1 MATKKIEL
9 NIKSVSGTGWN
20 NIPNC
25 HDKSYDTKADVLPN
39 GKNNPLSVVFANVDA
54 TTKGKIVSANL
65 GLTSKA
71 YATTSNCI
79 DVINGSNTLKTISLS
94 QGVVDYLVN
103 VTDLVR
109 TSGNEITIQLTPYA
123 SNAMYENTI
132 DLYEVYIELEVT
144 IEPGEITEPYVA
156 FSDEKLPT
164 ALPPVVKTIKSYLG
178 SIPIGGYLNGKYI
191 KRVTPVGTQEG
202 LVLSNPSITVKDYKA
217 RLEQDG
223 YVQYFDVTF
232 AENTNTPGYVKS
244 KSITD
249 ELGNTYYLALFNEG
263 DSAFRVDGLYPGNG
277 GWTNMTPEFR
287 TNSCLLYKGHVD
299 LNIPF
304 VNVND
309 SIPKALLEAG
319 LKSINATLR
328 GMNYHVVNRSKNTAT
343 MMDVNDGWYGALYR
357 YSDHFVLNLNHR
369 AMVGAFGGEF
379 VAGDRSKNG
388 WLAVFCHEL
397 GHSLGFPDGL
407 THSPTLYNYANPDKS
422 TYAQSNDIEYLV
434 RNFKEKYQIDLR
446 DLENTNKE
454 VVQTFSNTDEGVWEF
469 SFPEYENP
477 DNEADVIIEC
487 TLSYKELRE
496 IPLYRDLVMSYKVYE
511 ICDPTIIKGSLDN
524 MEVKIHEDINIPISP
539 DKKYRLRL
547 KKYDNDSNV
556 LINPTQGVIV

>member
-9 NIKSVSGTGWN
+9 SIKSASGTGWN

-25 HDKSYDTKADVLPN
+25 HDKSYDTKAGVLPS
-39 GKNNPLSVVFANVDA
+39 GKNNPLSVVFTNVDA

-65 GLTSKA
+65 CLTSKA
-71 YATTSNCI
+71 YATNNCI
-79 DVINGSNTLKTISLS
+79 DVINGDNTLKTISLS
-94 QGVVDYLVN
+94 QGIVDYLVN
-103 VTDLVR
+103 ITDLVR
-109 TSGNEITIQLTPYA
+109 TSGNEITIKLVPYA
-123 SNAMYENTI
+123 TNIIYENTI

-144 IEPGEITEPYVA
+144 VEPGEIVEPYVA

-164 ALPPVVKTIKSYLG
+164 APPPVVQTIKPYLG
-178 SIPIGGYLNGKYI
+178 DIPISGYLNGKYVKKVI
-191 KRVTPVGTQEG
+191 LAGVQEG

-232 AENTNTPGYVKS
+232 AENTNTSGYVKS

-249 ELGNTYYLALFNEG
+249 ELGNIYYLALFNEG

-277 GWTNMTPEFR
+277 GWTNMNPELR
-287 TNSCLLYKGHVD
+287 PSSCLLYTGRVD
-299 LNIPF
+299 LNVPF

-328 GMNYHVVNRSKNTAT
+328 GLNYHVVNRSKNNAT
-343 MMDVNDGWYGALYR
+343 MMDVNDGWYGALIR
-357 YSDHFVLNLNHR
+357 YGDHFVLNLNHQ

-407 THSPTLYNYANPDKS
+407 THSPTLYNYGHPDKS

-434 RNFKEKYQIDLR
+434 RNFKEKYQVDLR

-469 SFPEYENP
+469 SFPEYKNP
-477 DNEADVIIEC
+477 DNEADVIVEC
-487 TLSYKELRE
+487 TLEYKELRE
-496 IPLYRDLVMSYKVYE
+496 IRLSGNTTMLYKVYE
-511 ICDPTIIKGSLDN
+511 ICNPTIIKGSLDN
-524 MEVKIHEDINIPISP
+524 MEVKIHKDIDIFISP
-539 DKKYRLRL
+539 YKKYRLRL
-547 KKYDNDSNV
+547 KSYDNDSNV

>member
-9 NIKSVSGTGWN
+9 SIKSASGTGWN

-25 HDKSYDTKADVLPN
+25 HDKSYDTKASVLPS
-39 GKNNPLSVVFANVDA
+39 GKNNPLSVVFTNVDA

-65 GLTSKA
+65 CLTSKA
-71 YATTSNCI
+71 YATSNCI
-79 DVINGSNTLKTISLS
+79 DVINGGNTLKTISLS
-94 QGVVDYLVN
+94 QGMVDYLVN
-103 VTDLVR
+103 ITDLVR
-109 TSGNEITIQLTPYA
+109 TSGNEITIKLVPYA
-123 SNAMYENTI
+123 TNIMYENTI

-144 IEPGEITEPYVA
+144 VEPGEIAEPYVA

-164 ALPPVVKTIKSYLG
+164 ASLPVVQTIKPYLDD
-178 SIPIGGYLNGKYI
+178 IPIGGYLNGKYVKKVI
-191 KRVTPVGTQEG
+191 LTGAQEG

-249 ELGNTYYLALFNEG
+249 ELGNIYYLALFNEG
-263 DSAFRVDGLYPGNG
+263 DSSFRVDGLYPGNG
-277 GWTNMTPEFR
+277 GWTNMSPELR
-287 TNSCLLYKGHVD
+287 NSSCLLYTGRVD

-328 GMNYHVVNRSKNTAT
+328 GLNYYVVNRSKNNAS
-343 MMDVNDGWYGALYR
+343 MVDVNDGWYGVLYR
-357 YSDHFVLNLNHR
+357 YGDHFVLNLNHQ
-369 AMVGAFGGEF
+369 AMVRGFGGEF

-407 THSPTLYNYANPDKS
+407 THSPTLYNYGHPDKS
-422 TYAQSNDIEYLV
+422 TYVQSNDIEYLV
-434 RNFKEKYQIDLR
+434 RSFKEKYQIDLR

-454 VVQTFSNTDEGVWEF
+454 VVQTFSNTDKGVCEF
-469 SFPEYENP
+469 SFPEYESP
-477 DNEADVIIEC
+477 DNEADVIVEC
-487 TLSYKELRE
+487 TLEYKELRE
-496 IPLYRDLVMSYKVYE
+496 IKLSDNTTMLYKVYE
-511 ICDPTIIKGSLDN
+511 IYNPIITKGSLDN
-524 MEVKIHEDINIPISP
+524 MEVKIHKDINVNITPN
-539 DKKYRLRL
+539 KKYKLRL
-547 KKYDNDSNV
+547 KSYDNDSNV

>member
-9 NIKSVSGTGWN
+9 SIKSASGTGWN

-25 HDKSYDTKADVLPN
+25 HDRSYDTKATVLPS
-39 GKNNPLSVVFANVDA
+39 GKNNPLSIVFTNVDA

-65 GLTSKA
+65 CLTSKA
-71 YATTSNCI
+71 YASSNYI
-79 DVINGSNTLKTISLS
+79 DVKNNNNLLKTMSLS
-94 QGVVDYLVN
+94 EGVQDFLVN

-109 TSGNEITIQLTPYA
+109 TSNGDIAIQLIPYA

-144 IEPGEITEPYVA
+144 VEPGEIVEPYVA

-164 ALPPVVKTIKSYLG
+164 HLPSVVKTIKSYLG
-178 SIPIGGYLNGKYI
+178 GIPICGYLNGKYV

-232 AENTNTPGYVKS
+232 VENTNAPGYVKS

-277 GWTNMTPEFR
+277 GWTNMTPELR

-299 LNIPF
+299 LNVPF
-304 VNVND
+304 VNVNN

-328 GMNYHVVNRSKNTAT
+328 GLNYHVVDRSRNTAT

-369 AMVGAFGGEF
+369 TMVSAFGGEF

-388 WLAVFCHEL
+388 WLSVFCHEL

-407 THSPTLYNYANPDKS
+407 THSPTLYNYDNPDKS

-434 RNFKEKYQIDLR
+434 RSFKEKYQIDLR
-446 DLENTNKE
+446 NLENTNKE
-454 VVQTFSNTDEGVWEF
+454 VVQTFSNADEGVWEF
-469 SFPEYENP
+469 SFPEYDNP
-477 DNEADVIIEC
+477 DNEADAIVEC
-487 TLSYKELRE
+487 TLEYKELRE
-496 IPLYRDLVMSYKVYE
+496 IRLSGNTTMLYKVYE
-511 ICDPTIIKGSLDN
+511 ICNPIIMKGSLDN
-524 MEVKIHEDINIPISP
+524 MEVKIHKDIDIFISP
-539 DKKYRLRL
+539 NEKYKLRL
-547 KKYDNDSNV
+547 KSYNNDSNV

>member
-9 NIKSVSGTGWN
+9 SIKSASGTGWN

-25 HDKSYDTKADVLPN
+25 HDKSYDTKASVLPS
-39 GKNNPLSVVFANVDA
+39 GKNNPLSVVFTNVDA

-65 GLTSKA
+65 CLTSKA
-71 YATTSNCI
+71 YATSNCI
-79 DVINGSNTLKTISLS
+79 DVINGGNTLKTISLS
-94 QGVVDYLVN
+94 QGMVDYLVN
-103 VTDLVR
+103 ITDLVR
-109 TSGNEITIQLTPYA
+109 TSGNEIIIKLVPYA
-123 SNAMYENTI
+123 TNIMYENTI

-144 IEPGEITEPYVA
+144 VEPGEIVEPYVA

-164 ALPPVVKTIKSYLG
+164 APPPVVKTIKSYLG
-178 SIPIGGYLNGKYI
+178 GIPIGGYLNGKYVKKVI
-191 KRVTPVGTQEG
+191 LTGAQEG

-244 KSITD
+244 KAITD

-277 GWTNMTPEFR
+277 GWTNMNPELR
-287 TNSCLLYKGHVD
+287 PSSCLLYTGRVD
-299 LNIPF
+299 LNVSF
-304 VNVND
+304 ANVNN

-328 GMNYHVVNRSKNTAT
+328 GLNYHVVNRSKNNAT
-343 MMDVNDGWYGALYR
+343 MMDVNDSWYGVLVR
-357 YSDHFVLNLNHR
+357 YGDHFVLNLNHQ

-407 THSPTLYNYANPDKS
+407 THSPTLYNYGNPDKS
-422 TYAQSNDIEYLV
+422 TYVQSNDIEYLV

-469 SFPEYENP
+469 SFPEYKNP
-477 DNEADVIIEC
+477 DNEADVIVEC
-487 TLSYKELRE
+487 TLEYKELRE
-496 IPLYRDLVMSYKVYE
+496 IRLSGNTTMLYKVYE
-511 ICDPTIIKGSLDN
+511 ICNPTIIKGSLDN
-524 MEVKIHEDINIPISP
+524 MEVKIHKDIGIFISP
-539 DKKYRLRL
+539 NEKYKLRL
-547 KKYDNDSNV
+547 KSYDNDSNV

>member
-9 NIKSVSGTGWN
+9 SIKSVSGTGWN

-25 HDKSYDTKADVLPN
+25 HDKSYDTKAGVLPS
-39 GKNNPLSVVFANVDA
+39 GKNNPLSVVFTNVDA
-54 TTKGKIVSANL
+54 TTKGEIVSANL
-65 GLTSKA
+65 CLTSKA
-71 YATTSNCI
+71 YATSNCI
-79 DVINGSNTLKTISLS
+79 DVMNNNNLLKTMSLS
-94 QGVVDYLVN
+94 LGVVDYSVN
-103 VTDLVR
+103 ITDLVR
-109 TSGNEITIQLTPYA
+109 TSGNEITIQLVPYA
-123 SNAMYENTI
+123 TNIMYENTI

-144 IEPGEITEPYVA
+144 VEPGEIVEPYVA

-164 ALPPVVKTIKSYLG
+164 APPPVVKTIKSYLG
-178 SIPIGGYLNGKYI
+178 GIPIGGYLNGKYVKKVI
-191 KRVTPVGTQEG
+191 LAGTQEG
-202 LVLSNPSITVKDYKA
+202 LVLSNPSITIKDYKA

-244 KSITD
+244 KAITD

-277 GWTNMTPEFR
+277 GWTNMNPELR
-287 TNSCLLYKGHVD
+287 PSSCLLYTGRVD
-299 LNIPF
+299 LNVSF
-304 VNVND
+304 ANVNN

-328 GMNYHVVNRSKNTAT
+328 GLNYHVVNRSKNNAT
-343 MMDVNDGWYGALYR
+343 MMDVNDSWYGVLVR
-357 YSDHFVLNLNHR
+357 YGDHFVLNLNHQ

-407 THSPTLYNYANPDKS
+407 THSPTLYNYGNPDKS
-422 TYAQSNDIEYLV
+422 TYVQSNDIEYLV

-469 SFPEYENP
+469 SFPEYKNP
-477 DNEADVIIEC
+477 DNEADVIVEC
-487 TLSYKELRE
+487 TLEYKELRE
-496 IPLYRDLVMSYKVYE
+496 IRLSGNTTMLYKVYE
-511 ICDPTIIKGSLDN
+511 ICNPTIIKGSLDN
-524 MEVKIHEDINIPISP
+524 MEVKIHKDIDIFISP
-539 DKKYRLRL
+539 YKKYRLRL
-547 KKYDNDSNV
+547 KSYDNDSNV

>member
-9 NIKSVSGTGWN
+9 SIKSVSGTGWN

-39 GKNNPLSVVFANVDA
+39 GKNNPLSVVFTDVDA
-54 TTKGKIVSANL
+54 TTKGKMVSANL
-65 GLTSKA
+65 CLTSKA
-71 YATTSNCI
+71 YASSNCI
-79 DVINGSNTLKTISLS
+79 DVMNNNNLLKTISLS
-94 QGVVDYLVN
+94 EGTQDFSVN

-109 TSGNEITIQLTPYA
+109 TSNGDIVIQLIPYA
-123 SNAMYENTI
+123 SNVMYENTI

-144 IEPGEITEPYVA
+144 VEPGEIVEPYVA

-164 ALPPVVKTIKSYLG
+164 ASLPTIQTIKSYLG
-178 SIPIGGYLNGKYI
+178 GVPIGGYLNGKYVKKVI
-191 KRVTPVGTQEG
+191 LTGTQEG
-202 LVLSNPSITVKDYKA
+202 LVLSNPSVTIKDYKA

-244 KSITD
+244 KAITD
-249 ELGNTYYLALFNEG
+249 EMGNTYYLALFNEG
-263 DSAFRVDGLYPGNG
+263 DSAFRVDGLYPGDG

-287 TNSCLLYKGHVD
+287 TNSCLLYKGYVD

-304 VNVND
+304 ANVND

-328 GMNYHVVNRSKNTAT
+328 GLNYHVVNRSRNTAS

-357 YSDHFVLNLNHR
+357 YNDHFVLNLNHR
-369 AMVGAFGGEF
+369 MLVNAFGGEF

-407 THSPTLYNYANPDKS
+407 THSPTLYNYDNPDKS
-422 TYAQSNDIEYLV
+422 IYAQSNDIEYLV

-446 DLENTNKE
+446 NLENTNKE

-477 DNEADVIIEC
+477 DNEADAIVEC
-487 TLSYKELRE
+487 TLEYKELRE
-496 IPLYRDLVMSYKVYE
+496 IRLSGNTTMLYKVYE
-511 ICDPTIIKGSLDN
+511 ICNPIITKGSLDN
-524 MEVKIHEDINIPISP
+524 MEVKIHKDINVNITPN
-539 DKKYRLRL
+539 KKYILRL
-547 KKYDNDSNV
+547 KSYENDSNV
-556 LINPTQGVIV
+556 LINPTQGVII

>member
-1 MATKKIEL
+1 MTTKKIEL
-9 NIKSVSGTGWN
+9 NIKSASGTGWN

-25 HDKSYDTKADVLPN
+25 HDKSYDTKATVLPS
-39 GKNNPLSVVFANVDA
+39 GKNNPLSVVFTNVDA

-65 GLTSKA
+65 CLTSKA
-71 YATTSNCI
+71 YASSNYI
-79 DVINGSNTLKTISLS
+79 DVMNNNNLLKTMSLS
-94 QGVVDYLVN
+94 EGVQDFLVN

-109 TSGNEITIQLTPYA
+109 TSNGDIAIQLIPYA

-144 IEPGEITEPYVA
+144 VEPGEIVEPYVA

-164 ALPPVVKTIKSYLG
+164 ALPPVVKTIKSYLNG
-178 SIPIGGYLNGKYI
+178 IPIGGYLNGKYI

-244 KSITD
+244 KVITD

-277 GWTNMTPEFR
+277 GWTNMTPELR

-328 GMNYHVVNRSKNTAT
+328 GLNYHVVNRSKNNAT

-357 YSDHFVLNLNHR
+357 YGDHFVLNLNHQ

-388 WLAVFCHEL
+388 WLAVFSHEL

-434 RNFKEKYQIDLR
+434 RSFKEKYQIDLR

-454 VVQTFSNTDEGVWEF
+454 VAQTFSNAEEGVWEF
-469 SFPEYENP
+469 SFPEYESP
-477 DNEADVIIEC
+477 DNEADAIVEC
-487 TLSYKELRE
+487 TLEYKELRE
-496 IPLYRDLVMSYKVYE
+496 IRLSGNTTMLYKVYE
-511 ICDPTIIKGSLDN
+511 ICNPIITKGSLDN
-524 MEVKIHEDINIPISP
+524 MEVKIHKDIDIFISP
-539 DKKYRLRL
+539 NEKYKLRL
-547 KKYDNDSNV
+547 KSYNNDSNV

>member
-9 NIKSVSGTGWN
+9 SIKSVSGTGWN

-25 HDKSYDTKADVLPN
+25 HDKSYDTKANVLPN
-39 GKNNPLSVVFANVDA
+39 GKNNPLSVVFTNVDA

-71 YATTSNCI
+71 YATSNCI
-79 DVINGSNTLKTISLS
+79 DVMNNNNLLKTMSLS
-94 QGVVDYLVN
+94 LGVVDYSVN
-103 VTDLVR
+103 ITDLIR
-109 TSGNEITIQLTPYA
+109 TSGNEITIQLIPYA
-123 SNAMYENTI
+123 TNIIYENTI

-144 IEPGEITEPYVA
+144 VEPGEIVEPYVA

-164 ALPPVVKTIKSYLG
+164 APPPVVKTIKSYLG
-178 SIPIGGYLNGKYI
+178 GIPIGGYLNGKYVKKVI
-191 KRVTPVGTQEG
+191 LAGTQEG

-244 KSITD
+244 KAITD

-277 GWTNMTPEFR
+277 GWTNMNPELR
-287 TNSCLLYKGHVD
+287 PSSCLLYTGRVD
-299 LNIPF
+299 LNVPF

-328 GMNYHVVNRSKNTAT
+328 GLNYHVVNRSKNNAT
-343 MMDVNDGWYGALYR
+343 MMDVNDGWYGALVR
-357 YSDHFVLNLNHR
+357 YGDHFVLNLNHQ

-407 THSPTLYNYANPDKS
+407 THSPTLYNYGHPDKS

-434 RNFKEKYQIDLR
+434 RNFKEKYQVDLR

-469 SFPEYENP
+469 SFPEYKNP
-477 DNEADVIIEC
+477 DNEADVIVEC
-487 TLSYKELRE
+487 ILEYKELRE
-496 IPLYRDLVMSYKVYE
+496 IRLSGNTTMLYKVYE

-547 KKYDNDSNV
+547 KKYDNDSSV
-556 LINPTQGVIV
+556 LINPTQGVII

>member
-9 NIKSVSGTGWN
+9 SIKSASGTGWN

-25 HDKSYDTKADVLPN
+25 HDKSYDTKANVLPN
-39 GKNNPLSVVFANVDA
+39 GKNNPLSVVFTNVDA

-65 GLTSKA
+65 CLTSKA
-71 YATTSNCI
+71 YASSNYI
-79 DVINGSNTLKTISLS
+79 DVKNNNNLLKTMSLS
-94 QGVVDYLVN
+94 EGVQDFLVN

-109 TSGNEITIQLTPYA
+109 TSNGDIAIQLIPYA
-123 SNAMYENTI
+123 SSAMYENTI

-144 IEPGEITEPYVA
+144 VEPGEIVEPYVA

-164 ALPPVVKTIKSYLG
+164 HLPSVVKTIKSYLG
-178 SIPIGGYLNGKYI
+178 GIPICGYLNGKYV
-191 KRVTPVGTQEG
+191 KRVTPVGTQGG

-232 AENTNTPGYVKS
+232 VENTNAPGYVKS

-277 GWTNMTPEFR
+277 GWTNMTPELR

-299 LNIPF
+299 LNVPF
-304 VNVND
+304 VNVNN
-309 SIPKALLEAG
+309 SIPRALLEAG

-328 GMNYHVVNRSKNTAT
+328 GLNYHVVDRSRNTAT

-388 WLAVFCHEL
+388 WLSVFCHEL

-407 THSPTLYNYANPDKS
+407 THSPTLYNYDNPDKS
-422 TYAQSNDIEYLV
+422 IYAQSNDIEYLV

-446 DLENTNKE
+446 NLENTNKE
-454 VVQTFSNTDEGVWEF
+454 VVQTFSNADEGVWEF

-477 DNEADVIIEC
+477 DNEADVILEC
-487 TLSYKELRE
+487 TLNYKELRE
-496 IPLYRDLVMSYKVYE
+496 IPLYSDLTMSYKVYE

-524 MEVKIHEDINIPISP
+524 MEVKIHEDINIHISP

-547 KKYDNDSNV
+547 NKYDNDSNV
-556 LINPTQGVIV
+556 LINPTQGVII

>member
-9 NIKSVSGTGWN
+9 SIKSASGTGWN

-25 HDKSYDTKADVLPN
+25 HDRSYDTKANVLPN
-39 GKNNPLSVVFANVDA
+39 GKNNPLNVVFTNVDA

-65 GLTSKA
+65 CLTSKA
-71 YATTSNCI
+71 YASSNYI
-79 DVINGSNTLKTISLS
+79 DVKNNNNLLKTMSLS
-94 QGVVDYLVN
+94 EGVQDFLVN

-109 TSGNEITIQLTPYA
+109 TSNGDIAIQLIPYS

-144 IEPGEITEPYVA
+144 VEPGEIVEPYVA

-164 ALPPVVKTIKSYLG
+164 SLQPVIKTIKSYLG
-178 SIPIGGYLNGKYI
+178 GIPIGGYLNGKCV
-191 KRVTPVGTQEG
+191 KKVTPVGTQNG
-202 LVLSNPSITVKDYKA
+202 LVLSNPSITIKDYKA

-232 AENTNTPGYVKS
+232 AENTNAPGYVKS

-249 ELGNTYYLALFNEG
+249 EIGNTYYLALFNEG

-277 GWTNMTPEFR
+277 GWTNMTPELR

-299 LNIPF
+299 LNVPF
-304 VNVND
+304 VNVNN

-319 LKSINATLR
+319 IKSINAALR
-328 GMNYHVVNRSKNTAT
+328 GLNYHVVNRSRNTAT

-454 VVQTFSNTDEGVWEF
+454 VAQTFSNAEEGVWEF
-469 SFPEYENP
+469 SFPEYKNP
-477 DNEADVIIEC
+477 DNEADVILEC
-487 TLSYKELRE
+487 TLEYKELRE
-496 IPLYRDLVMSYKVYE
+496 IRLSGNTTMLYKVYE
-511 ICDPTIIKGSLDN
+511 ICNPIITKGSLDN
-524 MEVKIHEDINIPISP
+524 MEVKIHKDIDIFISP
-539 DKKYRLRL
+539 NEKYKLRL
-547 KKYDNDSNV
+547 KSYDNDSNV
-556 LINPTQGVIV
+556 LINPTQGVII

>member
-9 NIKSVSGTGWN
+9 SIKSASGTGWN

-25 HDKSYDTKADVLPN
+25 HDRSYDTKATVLPN
-39 GKNNPLSVVFANVDA
+39 GKNNPLNVVFTNVDA

-65 GLTSKA
+65 CLTSKA
-71 YATTSNCI
+71 YASSNYI
-79 DVINGSNTLKTISLS
+79 DVKNNNNLLKTVSLS
-94 QGVVDYLVN
+94 EGVQDFLVN

-109 TSGNEITIQLTPYA
+109 ASSGDIAIQLIPYA
-123 SNAMYENTI
+123 SSAMYENTI

-144 IEPGEITEPYVA
+144 VEPGEIVEPYVA
-156 FSDEKLPT
+156 FSDENLPT

-178 SIPIGGYLNGKYI
+178 GIPIGGYLNGKCVKKVI
-191 KRVTPVGTQEG
+191 PVGTQEG
-202 LVLSNPSITVKDYKA
+202 LVLSNPSITIKDYKA

-232 AENTNTPGYVKS
+232 AENTNAPGYVKS

-263 DSAFRVDGLYPGNG
+263 DSSFRVDGLYPGNG
-277 GWTNMTPEFR
+277 GWTNMTPELR

-319 LKSINATLR
+319 IKSINAALR
-328 GMNYHVVNRSKNTAT
+328 GLNYHAVNRSRNTAT

-369 AMVGAFGGEF
+369 AMVGTFGGEF

-407 THSPTLYNYANPDKS
+407 THSPTLYNYDNPDKS
-422 TYAQSNDIEYLV
+422 IYAQSNDIEYLV

-454 VVQTFSNTDEGVWEF
+454 VAQTFSNDEEGVWEF

-477 DNEADVIIEC
+477 DNEADVILEC
-487 TLSYKELRE
+487 TLEYKELRE
-496 IPLYRDLVMSYKVYE
+496 IRLSGNTTMLYKVYE
-511 ICDPTIIKGSLDN
+511 ICNPIITKGSLDN
-524 MEVKIHEDINIPISP
+524 MEVKIHKDIDIFISP
-539 DKKYRLRL
+539 NEKYKLRL
-547 KKYDNDSNV
+547 KSYDNDSNV
-556 LINPTQGVIV
+556 LINPTQGVII

>member
-9 NIKSVSGTGWN
+9 SIKSASGTGWN

-25 HDKSYDTKADVLPN
+25 HDRSYDTKANVLPN
-39 GKNNPLSVVFANVDA
+39 GKNNPLNVVFTNVDA

-65 GLTSKA
+65 CLTSKA
-71 YATTSNCI
+71 YASSNYI
-79 DVINGSNTLKTISLS
+79 DVKNNNNLLKTMSLS
-94 QGVVDYLVN
+94 EGVQDFLVN

-109 TSGNEITIQLTPYA
+109 TSNGDIAIQLIPYA

-132 DLYEVYIELEVT
+132 ELYEVYIELEVT
-144 IEPGEITEPYVA
+144 VEPGEIVEPYVA

-164 ALPPVVKTIKSYLG
+164 FLQPVIKTIKSYLG
-178 SIPIGGYLNGKYI
+178 GIPIGGYLNGKCV
-191 KRVTPVGTQEG
+191 KKVTPVGTQGG
-202 LVLSNPSITVKDYKA
+202 LILSNPSITIKDYKA

-263 DSAFRVDGLYPGNG
+263 DSAFRVDGLYPGDG
-277 GWTNMTPEFR
+277 GWTNMTPELR

-309 SIPKALLEAG
+309 SIPNALLEAG

-328 GMNYHVVNRSKNTAT
+328 GLNYHVVNRSKNTAT

-379 VAGDRSKNG
+379 VVGDRSKNG

-422 TYAQSNDIEYLV
+422 TYVQSNDIEYLV

-454 VVQTFSNTDEGVWEF
+454 VAQTFSNAEEGVWEF

-477 DNEADVIIEC
+477 DNEADAIVEC
-487 TLSYKELRE
+487 TLEYKELRE
-496 IPLYRDLVMSYKVYE
+496 IRLSGNTTMLYKVYE
-511 ICDPTIIKGSLDN
+511 ICNPIITKGSLDN
-524 MEVKIHEDINIPISP
+524 MEVKIHKDINVNITPN
-539 DKKYRLRL
+539 KKYRLRL
-547 KKYDNDSNV
+547 KSYENDSNV
-556 LINPTQGVIV
+556 LINPTQGVII